1 MAADCKSAAPW
12 SYEGSNPSLCTRI
25 EMNRLWVAL
34 IAYAVIAV
42 LTWQTISDQ
51 RMRWVTW
58 AILAMFAIRTLAHSK
73 LSDRA
78 ENGAE

>member
-1 MAADCKSAAPW
+1 
-12 SYEGSNPSLCTRI
+12 
-25 EMNRLWVAL
+25 MNRMWVAL

-73 LSDRA
+73 LGDRA